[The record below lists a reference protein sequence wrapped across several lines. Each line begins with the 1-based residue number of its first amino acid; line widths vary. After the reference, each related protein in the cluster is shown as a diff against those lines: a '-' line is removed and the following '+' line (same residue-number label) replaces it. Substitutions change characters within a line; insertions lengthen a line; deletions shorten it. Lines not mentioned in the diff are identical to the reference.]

1 MFLNPKPLSCP
12 RALSPLCSDE
22 EIGCS
27 SYSALVADYIKATIC
42 YAYGFVDKKFRWG
55 WLISPFR
62 SVQDLSWK
70 LGKQSLWSSEGSSTD
85 ELSSWCW
92 WMLRTVS
99 VVGGFQGW
107 ALGVEKEGETER
119 DGGRGAREAVG
130 VSSLEWSGSAACR
143 ILLLGDCV
151 SMGAPRRKARRP
163 AFPLDAEATRSWR
176 GVMVRSLL

>member
-1 MFLNPKPLSCP
+1 MPYFSVLYTIPLLLIYFICYCVFVFLNPKPLSCP

-70 LGKQSLWSSEGSSTD
+70 LGKQSLWSSEGPSTD
-85 ELSSWCW
+85 ELSSWC
-92 WMLRTVS
+92 
-99 VVGGFQGW
+99 
-107 ALGVEKEGETER
+107 
-119 DGGRGAREAVG
+119 
-130 VSSLEWSGSAACR
+130 
-143 ILLLGDCV
+143 
-151 SMGAPRRKARRP
+151 
-163 AFPLDAEATRSWR
+163 
-176 GVMVRSLL
+176 